1 MSAESLKP
9 GSLGRFYC
17 LELYLLFKQNDVL
30 FNILQLQTVLKV
42 LEENGMCDS
51 DNSLEGPP
59 PAPVPSRNA
68 SHTSLCSLDLS
79 RSSRMPGE
87 LQV

>member
-1 MSAESLKP
+1 
-9 GSLGRFYC
+9 
-17 LELYLLFKQNDVL
+17 
-30 FNILQLQTVLKV
+30 
-42 LEENGMCDS
+42 MCDS

-79 RSSRMPGE
+79 RYDYEPVRIEIRIDPFFQGR
-87 LQV
+87 VWPVDAD

>member
-1 MSAESLKP
+1 
-9 GSLGRFYC
+9 
-17 LELYLLFKQNDVL
+17 
-30 FNILQLQTVLKV
+30 
-42 LEENGMCDS
+42 MCDS

-79 RSSRMPGE
+79 RYDYEPVRIEIRIDPFF
-87 LQV
+87 